1 MLENLWFLFKNDV
14 YQIALLIFLKEKK
27 GEGGENIK
35 EAKYPPTLRKLRQ
48 VGIIWGGLKTSD
60 A

>member
-35 EAKYPPTLRKLRQ
+35 EAKYPPTLRKLR
-48 VGIIWGGLKTSD
+48 
-60 A
+60 